1 MQSLEG
7 RGKEFGFY
15 SEYNADSLKVLKQG
29 TSMIP
34 IVFLKAHSGC
44 DVENYI
50 GEGAGAGEGRSI
62 RKLLK

>member
-1 MQSLEG
+1 
-7 RGKEFGFY
+7 
-15 SEYNADSLKVLKQG
+15 
-29 TSMIP
+29 MIP

-50 GEGAGAGEGRSI
+50 GEGAGVGEGRSI